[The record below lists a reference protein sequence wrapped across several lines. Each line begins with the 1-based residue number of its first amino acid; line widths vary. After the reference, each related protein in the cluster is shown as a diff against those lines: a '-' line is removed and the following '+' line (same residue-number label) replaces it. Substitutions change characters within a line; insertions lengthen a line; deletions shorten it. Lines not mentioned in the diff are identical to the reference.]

1 MSDLTEA
8 LQEVIEQCDSMVTTL
23 DASTYR
29 GEYDWNMNA
38 RVRSIRVALND
49 AKRIADELYQD
60 IAKRVYC
67 VEVTSTVEQTIKVLA
82 KTEEDAVREAAEVAE
97 GRIRMTLGKDFDI
110 ELWSEAY
117 SHGDESPQDD
127 EADVEVHY
135 DESFTESYNDGPED
149 KLHYI
154 NER

>member
-1 MSDLTEA
+1 MSNLDEA
-8 LQEVIEQCDSMVTTL
+8 LLEVMQECDSMMTTL
-23 DASTYR
+23 DASTQR
-29 GEYDWNMNA
+29 GEYDWNINT
-38 RVRSIRVALND
+38 RIRSVRTALSD

-82 KTEEDAVREAAEVAE
+82 KTEDDAVREAAEVAE
-97 GRIRMTLGKDFDI
+97 RRIRMTLGKEFDI
-110 ELWSEAY
+110 DLWSEAY

-127 EADVEVHY
+127 EADVEVYY
-135 DESFTESYNDGPED
+135 DESFTESCNDGPED

>member
-1 MSDLTEA
+1 MASIDLRNVSRCQVAEKGIIFLFCA
-8 LQEVIEQCDSMVTTL
+8 
-23 DASTYR
+23 AF
-29 GEYDWNMNA
+29 
-38 RVRSIRVALND
+38 RSG
-49 AKRIADELYQD
+49 
-60 IAKRVYC
+60 VYPL
-67 VEVTSTVEQTIKVLA
+67 KA
-82 KTEEDAVREAAEVAE
+82 KTEEDAVSEAIDVAE
-97 GRIRMTLGKDFDI
+97 RRIRMTLGKEFDI

-135 DESFTESYNDGPED
+135 DESFTESHNDGPED

>member
-23 DASTYR
+23 DASNYR

-67 VEVTSTVEQTIKVLA
+67 IQVTSNIEMVIKVLA
-82 KTEEDAVREAAEVAE
+82 KDEDDAVEWATSISEQ
-97 GRIRMTLGKDFDI
+97 RIRQTLGKEYDADCY
-110 ELWSEAY
+110 SEGY
-117 SHGDESPQDD
+117 SVGDESPNDD
-127 EADVEVHY
+127 EADEEYPY
-135 DESFTESYNDGPED
+135 DE
-149 KLHYI
+149 
-154 NER
+154 

>member
-8 LQEVIEQCDSMVTTL
+8 LLEVMQECDSMVTTL

-60 IAKRVYC
+60 IAKRVYLIQ
-67 VEVTSTVEQTIKVLA
+67 VTTTMDMNIKVLA
-82 KTEEDAVREAAEVAE
+82 KNEDDAIEWACITADE
-97 GRIRMTLGKDFDI
+97 RIRKTLAREHDVYYDSTGEVLGHESQSDDDP
-110 ELWSEAY
+110 
-117 SHGDESPQDD
+117 DE
-127 EADVEVHY
+127 EYEY
-135 DESFTESYNDGPED
+135 DE
-149 KLHYI
+149 
-154 NER
+154 